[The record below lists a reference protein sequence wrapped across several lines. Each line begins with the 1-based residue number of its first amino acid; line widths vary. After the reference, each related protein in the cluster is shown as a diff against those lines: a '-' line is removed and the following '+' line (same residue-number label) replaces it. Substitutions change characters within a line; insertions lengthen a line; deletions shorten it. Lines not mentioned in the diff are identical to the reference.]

1 MSDLKK
7 LLLPYKNIIEKEIH
21 LALPRFGRKT
31 ALYEACE
38 YVLTSDG
45 KRFRPAIVMMVAN
58 ALSSKH
64 SVVEAA
70 LAVEFFHTASLI
82 ADDLPCMD
90 NEEKRRD
97 RETVHLKYGEAS
109 ALLTSYALIAAGYE
123 CLARNTRH
131 LQEQAHPL
139 AEKIGILALEN
150 ATFNTGVHGATGGQ
164 FLDLFPPEIT
174 KEILLETTHKKT
186 VSLFEIALV
195 LGWLFAGGQLSKLS
209 LVKKAAYHYGMAFQI
224 ADDIDDYEND
234 SQEKRQMNAVHFL
247 GHNKTSELFHEEI
260 NQYYHLLKELEVDTV
275 ELKALGK
282 FLEEMVGN
290 EVN

>member
-7 LLLPYKNIIEKEIH
+7 ILLPYKKIIENEIN
-21 LALPRFGRKT
+21 LALSRFGRKT
-31 ALYEACE
+31 ALYDACE

-123 CLARNTRH
+123 CLARNTRY

-164 FLDLFPPEIT
+164 FLDLFPPENT
-174 KEILLETTHKKT
+174 QEILLETTNKKT

-195 LGWLFAGGQLSKLS
+195 LGWLFGGGNLSKLPS
-209 LVKKAAYHYGMAFQI
+209 VKKAAYHYGMAFQI
-224 ADDIDDYEND
+224 ADDIDDYDAD
-234 SQEKRQMNAVHFL
+234 SKEKRQMNVIHFM
-247 GHNKTSELFHEEI
+247 GKDKTKELFHEEI
-260 NQYYHLLKELEVDTV
+260 NQYYHYLKELEIETD
-275 ELKALGK
+275 ELKALGE
-282 FLEEMVGN
+282 FLVEMVKNRG
-290 EVN
+290 